1 MDKFGLFN
9 LLSALVS
16 PSANDEHIDSAP
28 APDPQNQT
36 TPCGTDSSSPAAV
49 PSRGFFSP
57 DERLARAA
65 DLLERHNSISRRIDK
80 KFGK

>member
-16 PSANDEHIDSAP
+16 PSGDDECIDTAPADAQNETANRGSAP
-28 APDPQNQT
+28 
-36 TPCGTDSSSPAAV
+36 GSPAPV
-49 PSRGFFSP
+49 PSQGFFSP

-65 DLLERHNSISRRIDK
+65 SLLERHDSISRRIDK
-80 KFGK
+80 KNGK

>member
-16 PSANDEHIDSAP
+16 PDGAND
-28 APDPQNQT
+28 APDTDRFDDQTPPDPPQKNAPLQT
-36 TPCGTDSSSPAAV
+36 AAKNGV
-49 PSRGFFSP
+49 FSA

-65 DLLERHNSISRRIDK
+65 GILERHNAISRRIDK
-80 KFGK
+80 KSGK

>member
-16 PSANDEHIDSAP
+16 PSANDDHNDP
-28 APDPQNQT
+28 APSADTQNQSADR
-36 TPCGTDSSSPAAV
+36 GTASDPPAAT
-49 PSRGFFSP
+49 PAHGFFSP

-65 DLLERHNSISRRIDK
+65 GLLERHDSISRRIDK
-80 KFGK
+80 KNGK